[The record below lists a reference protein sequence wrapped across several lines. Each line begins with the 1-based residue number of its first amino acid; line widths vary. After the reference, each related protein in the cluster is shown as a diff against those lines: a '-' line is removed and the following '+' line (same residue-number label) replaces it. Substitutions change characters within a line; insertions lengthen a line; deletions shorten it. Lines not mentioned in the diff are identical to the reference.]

1 MVSYFFFSFFWKGFG
16 CLLITLYIFFLF
28 LSSVYKLTLPSIMG
42 RGVGLRGLVGFLHFP
57 RSFFIFSFLWRT
69 IPRN

>member
-1 MVSYFFFSFFWKGFG
+1 MSSYIFFFF
-16 CLLITLYIFFLF
+16 FFLF

-42 RGVGLRGLVGFLHFP
+42 RVGLRGLVGFLHFP